1 MSCHRQSTFSNLVI
15 KFSQRRLGSERLMGR
30 FSVFPGNW
38 PKMPV
43 LSPKMQR
50 PARHKGPFRLFST
63 KHGRDRSL
71 PSEAKGKG
79 KWKGMFKGMGCGTVG
94 RGGWVNLRM
103 S

>member
-63 KHGRDRSL
+63 KRGRDRSL

-79 KWKGMFKGMGCGTVG
+79 KWKGMFKGMGCGTWRMGVCEC
-94 RGGWVNLRM
+94 LR
-103 S
+103 